1 MTRIITPV
9 LLVRNA
15 SINQLAFAAID
26 GKAGLGAHFIP
37 RELLSP
43 GSDEAIS
50 HHMGLMVERR
60 SSSGLLPFGFRI
72 SH

>member
-37 RELLSP
+37 RELLSW
-43 GSDEAIS
+43 
-50 HHMGLMVERR
+50 L
-60 SSSGLLPFGFRI
+60 
-72 SH
+72 